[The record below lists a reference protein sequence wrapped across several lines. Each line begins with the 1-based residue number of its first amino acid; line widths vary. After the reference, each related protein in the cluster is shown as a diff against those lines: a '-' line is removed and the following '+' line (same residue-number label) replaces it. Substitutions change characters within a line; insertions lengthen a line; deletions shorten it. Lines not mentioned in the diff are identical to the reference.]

1 MGGTAIGALGI
12 GSIFA
17 LLRYLKK
24 PAKKNTQ
31 KDEKKE
37 LQGVQ
42 EQILEQL
49 QGIQERVQERVQQIQ
64 PQEQN
69 TAVGIQLGEGL
80 SYMSVNSSDLE
91 DIKDLLSKSQKRFHV
106 LTAAP
111 SM

>member
-1 MGGTAIGALGI
+1 VGGTAIGAFGI
-12 GSIFA
+12 GSLFA

-24 PAKKNTQ
+24 PPKKNTH

-37 LQGVQ
+37 LQEVQ

-49 QGIQERVQERVQQIQ
+49 QEQIQEQIQ

-69 TAVGIQLGEGL
+69 TSVGIQLGEGL
-80 SYMSVNSSDLE
+80 SYMCVNTSDLE
-91 DIKDLLSKSQKRFHV
+91 DIKDLLTKSQKRFHV

-111 SM
+111 QLPSISS